1 MALVRWGAGNRLF
14 LEFMAPCGV
23 HITAGKLSRTKLKF
37 SHRLYTPTVGG
48 TAQRGKLGTGETHS
62 EKIVSSALQGG
73 QDLIMWIK
81 REIDDRSP
89 RK

>member
-1 MALVRWGAGNRLF
+1 MALVRWGAGDRLF
-14 LEFMAPCGV
+14 LEFMAQCGV

-37 SHRLYTPTVGG
+37 SHRLYTPTVRG
-48 TAQRGKLGTGETHS
+48 TAQRGKLGIGETHL
-62 EKIVSSALQGG
+62 EETVSSALQCD

-81 REIDDRSP
+81 REVDDRSP